1 MNKEKLIQFVEKNF
15 DEHAIRK
22 SFNIDYIR
30 LSNFLIFLEQN
41 SSIKKILEIGP
52 GFGFVAAYL
61 ADNGYDVTVVE
72 HPAAYLN
79 TDINSLKELSKKFNF
94 NVVLADIEIEPV
106 NTQCDYDLAYS
117 LAVIEHL
124 HHTPK
129 SLLKIKFDA
138 CKNGGFVYADTPNA
152 VNLRKRLSLFMG
164 IYPYVPIEYLYENE
178 FNRSHIREYSARDLF
193 YIFDQYGFKDVKVK
207 ITNTMNKSK
216 RLSNLDYE
224 RYDGMSDNFSLYGLY
239 SLITQIND
247 NFKDTLVLTAKVIK

>member
-41 SSIKKILEIGP
+41 RSIKKILEIGP
-52 GFGFVAAYL
+52 GFGFVAAFL
-61 ADNGYDVTVVE
+61 AESGYDVTVIE
-72 HPAAYLN
+72 HPEAYLN
-79 TDINSLKELSKKFNF
+79 TDINSLKELSQKFKFN
-94 NVVLADIEIEPV
+94 VLLADIENEEFKSE
-106 NTQCDYDLAYS
+106 NNYDLAYS

-129 SLLKIKFDA
+129 SLLKIKLDC
-138 CKNGGFVYADTPNA
+138 CKNGGFVYLDTPNA
-152 VNLRKRLSLFMG
+152 LNLRKRLSLLLG
-164 IYPYVPIEYLYENE
+164 YYPYVPIEYLYNNDK
-178 FNRSHIREYSARDLF
+178 NRSHIREYSARDLF
-193 YIFDQYGFKDVKVK
+193 YIFNQYGFKDVKVK